1 MHFIGIGLGFRA
13 QPTITS
19 SWNWLEN
26 DCLTPVVHIS
36 IMLLRPVK
44 WGAKCTTEPT
54 NKQSNDECDAQVN
67 IGNGR
72 NLPKLLLIQSI
83 IYEQTLWALPDIVKK
98 EYWHIQNQMSQHF
111 RFKKKRL
118 YTYQPVVC
126 VTSVVLIG
134 TPVWCDR
141 FTFEP
146 YLIFLKTWLTN
157 VTCSP
162 THQFILHRFL
172 HLWLCPWFV
181 HQVDCESINSGNSLS
196 CLKDT
201 LVKYLEDCL
210 KCLLYF
216 GNALCNV

>member
-1 MHFIGIGLGFRA
+1 MLYANANTLTKLKKLYVYGQQDAFLWLFYVHFIGIGLGFRA

-54 NKQSNDECDAQVN
+54 NKQSNDVCDAQVN

-83 IYEQTLWALPDIVKK
+83 IYEQTLWALLNIVKK

-111 RFKKKRL
+111 RFKKN
-118 YTYQPVVC
+118 VC
-126 VTSVVLIG
+126 IHIS
-134 TPVWCDR
+134 
-141 FTFEP
+141 
-146 YLIFLKTWLTN
+146 
-157 VTCSP
+157 
-162 THQFILHRFL
+162 Q
-172 HLWLCPWFV
+172 
-181 HQVDCESINSGNSLS
+181 
-196 CLKDT
+196 
-201 LVKYLEDCL
+201 
-210 KCLLYF
+210 
-216 GNALCNV
+216 